1 MDSKVGRGDK
11 AVLEQQVV
19 GASEV
24 DPVVDEDGVWR
35 KDTLP
40 TAEERNARLDKMEEA
55 CVLSLAFFFLGWV

>member
-1 MDSKVGRGDK
+1 M
-11 AVLEQQVV
+11 LEQQVV

-55 CVLSLAFFFLGWV
+55 